1 MPSKIRI
8 RAPKRVRRSHAERT
22 ADTRRRVLDAV
33 VESLAELG
41 YRRTSGAEIAR
52 RAGLTWGAVQH
63 QFGDKNGVLA
73 AALEESF
80 DRFAELVGEPDP
92 KRESLE
98 ERVADFV
105 DRAWLHFASDHYR
118 TTFEILGNAPE
129 MLGSTGPEQML
140 GAWGEIWQ
148 RYFGDVRMPK
158 RRAAE
163 LMTYTISVL
172 TGMATTMR
180 ARRIRP
186 VIEPSLGLLKA
197 TLLRELGERS

>member
-1 MPSKIRI
+1 MSTRIRI
-8 RAPKRVRRSHAERT
+8 RAPKPVRRSHAERT

-33 VESLAELG
+33 VQCLAELG
-41 YRRTSGAEIAR
+41 YRRTSGAEIAQ
-52 RAGLTWGAVQH
+52 RAGLTWGAIQH

-80 DRFAELVGEPDP
+80 ERFALLVGEPDP

-129 MLGSTGPEQML
+129 MLGTTGPEQML
-140 GAWGEIWQ
+140 GAWAEVWA
-148 RYFGDVRMPK
+148 RYFSDVRMPK

-163 LMTYTISVL
+163 LMMYTISVL

-186 VIEPSLGLLKA
+186 VVGPSLELLKA
-197 TLLRELGERS
+197 TLLRELGERR